1 MPRKRIPIDT
11 TNGVAKVRIET
22 QTKEQKKGIIYLR
35 VSTEQQKK
43 DGHGLENQEANCKR
57 RAKENSVEIIGTY
70 RDEWIS
76 GSSVT
81 DRKDFL
87 RAIKFLQ
94 EQNKKVTNIHYFIC
108 DSTSRFSRNHKIEKT
123 YELVWEVQQTGAE
136 LVAVSYGGVVDTES
150 EMGMMQAGFSFL
162 VDSLESKRWQ
172 TRVMNGMKWRM
183 MNGYRTFAQPPVGYT
198 FEAVKNGEKVNKIL
212 IRKEPDAKI
221 ISEWLEMFA
230 DGKLISK
237 QDIYNY
243 FQQNQLASNSKL
255 NKTWRLHLSII
266 DRILDP
272 RKLLVYAGILT
283 YPDRGIYDLIPAKHP
298 ALISMNTMER
308 ILIKLWKYK
317 NLTNMKT
324 TDYGDNANDYP
335 LRGVLFCP
343 LCDKKMTGWASLS
356 HTKDLHY
363 YYGCNNKKCAIY
375 KKTLKREQLH
385 SEIKELIEDITPPR
399 EIATLTEKIFN
410 KLWEEKKTLRN
421 TSLHWDKNRLKDI
434 EKQMEQLMDKI
445 LTINN
450 PTVEREAQRR
460 YEILNEEKNQI
471 NEKLQY
477 DPLGDTEMVNLI
489 NDVKTI
495 LLNPLTLRDRGD
507 HNMKKLLIT
516 VLFNG
521 RIYYTKNQGYQTPD
535 LSALY
540 KLFLALKQSNNVNG
554 DSE

>member
-1 MPRKRIPIDT
+1 MPRKRISVDLSK
-11 TNGVAKVRIET
+11 GVMNIGGKASNS
-22 QTKEQKKGIIYLR
+22 EQKKGIIYLR

-43 DGHGLENQEANCKR
+43 DWHGLENQEANCRKR
-57 RAKENSVEIIGTY
+57 AEEHDVEVIALY
-70 RDEWIS
+70 KDEWIS
-76 GSSVT
+76 GNSIN

-87 RAIKFLQ
+87 KAITLLQ
-94 EQNKKVTNIHYFIC
+94 EQNKKITNIHYFIC

-123 YELVWEVQQTGAE
+123 YELVWEVQKTGAE
-136 LVAVSYGGVVDTES
+136 LVAVSYGWVVDTQSES
-150 EMGMMQAGFSFL
+150 GMMQAWFSFL
-162 VDSLESKRWQ
+162 IDSIESKRWQ
-172 TRVMNGMKWRM
+172 TRVMNWMKWRIL
-183 MNGYRTFAQPPVGYT
+183 NGYRTFAQPPAWYQ
-198 FEAVKNGEKVNKIL
+198 FESIKNWEKINKIL
-212 IRKEPDAKI
+212 IRREPDAKI
-221 ISEWLEMFA
+221 ISEGLEMFA

-237 QDIYNY
+237 QDLYNY

-272 RKLLVYAGILT
+272 RKLQVYAGFLT

-308 ILIKLWKYK
+308 ILIKLGKYK

-324 TDYGDNANDYP
+324 TEYGNNANEYP

-343 LCDKKMTGWASLS
+343 VCDKKMTGRASTS

-363 YYGCNNKKCAIY
+363 YYWCNNKKCSIY
-375 KKTLKREQLH
+375 KKTLRRDLLH
-385 SEIKELIEDITPPR
+385 TEIKELIKDITPPR
-399 EIATLTEKIFN
+399 EVAILAEKLFN
-410 KLWEEKKTLRN
+410 QIWEEKKTQRN

-434 EKQMEQLMDKI
+434 ENQMEQLMDKL
-445 LTINN
+445 LTTNN
-450 PTVEREAQRR
+450 PTIEREAQKR
-460 YEILNEEKNQI
+460 YETLNEEKNQI

-477 DPLGDTEMVNLI
+477 DPLGNTERINLI

-495 LLNPLTLRDRGD
+495 LLNPLTLRENGD

-521 RIYYTKNQGYQTPD
+521 KLYYTKNQGYQTPEV
-535 LSALY
+535 SALY
-540 KLFLALKQSNNVNG
+540 RLFEVLSDSKSTNG
-554 DSE
+554 GP